1 MAGGQTQ
8 RSLWG
13 DYSRQT
19 LDSHPHYTFDLYYTK
34 SVLHIYVHQYL
45 GAETGR
51 KGTAQ
56 DRVYEKTGAG
66 KVKPKKL
73 DFDFL
78 DSEPDIEMSDSIN
91 FEKTE
96 SYG

>member
-1 MAGGQTQ
+1 
-8 RSLWG
+8 
-13 DYSRQT
+13 
-19 LDSHPHYTFDLYYTK
+19 
-34 SVLHIYVHQYL
+34 L